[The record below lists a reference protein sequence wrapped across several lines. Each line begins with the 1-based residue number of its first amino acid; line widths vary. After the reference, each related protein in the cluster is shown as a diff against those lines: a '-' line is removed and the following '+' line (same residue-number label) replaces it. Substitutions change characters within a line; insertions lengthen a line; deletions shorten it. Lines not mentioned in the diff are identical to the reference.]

1 MTKPKNPEF
10 KAFEEL
16 TKQLLAVPKTE
27 LDKQMR
33 RYEAKKARRKK
44 R

>member
-1 MTKPKNPEF
+1 MTKPKPPEF

-27 LDKQMR
+27 LDKRMA
-33 RYEAKKARRKK
+33 RYEVKKRKK
-44 R
+44 KR